1 MYSNSKT
8 DYDFIGNAIK
18 ENRITFK
25 ELTEIYFNDKK
36 FSKKSTTIQCDYYSL
51 KKFSELEQYFISEI
65 TPNMINNILEAMDQS
80 GLTIGY
86 INKLRSIINKIF
98 NFALEQEFLSIN
110 PVRKAKK
117 IKRPDE
123 LKKEMQFW
131 TLIQFESFSKVISE
145 KDSRY
150 YVLFNILYYMG
161 CRKGEAL
168 ALKWDDINFSQ
179 RTIRINKTIAQ
190 QLRGVSYKLTPPK
203 TLNSNRTIKI
213 PTKLYE
219 ILLVRYNTVKLD
231 NSFSPTNFVL
241 GGTNPLSLRYVGT
254 KFKRYAI
261 LANVP
266 IIRIHDLRHSHASL
280 LINQGANIKAIA
292 SRLGDSVDTVL
303 NVYTHLFHE
312 TEDELV
318 SIIDMACEQ
327 V

>member
-1 MYSNSKT
+1 MYVRRNENDFNGVEIKSNCL
-8 DYDFIGNAIK
+8 
-18 ENRITFK
+18 TFK
-25 ELTEIYFNDKK
+25 ELSELYLNDKK
-36 FSKKSTTIQCDYYSL
+36 SSMKSTTIQCDYYSL
-51 KKFSELEQYFISEI
+51 KKFRELDQYVIGEI
-65 TPNMINNILEAMDQS
+65 TPNMIYDLLDVMDQQ

-86 INKLRSIINKIF
+86 INKLRSIISKIF
-98 NFALEQEFLSIN
+98 NFALEHELLAIN
-110 PVRKAKK
+110 PVKK
-117 IKRPDE
+117 VKKFKRPDE
-123 LKKEMQFW
+123 LKKEMSFW
-131 TLIQFESFSKVISE
+131 TLNEFESFSSVISD
-145 KDSRY
+145 KDNRY
-150 YVLFNILYYMG
+150 FVLFNLLYYMG

-168 ALKWDDINFSQ
+168 ALKWDDINLSR

-190 QLRGVSYKLTPPK
+190 QLRGISYKLTPPK

-219 ILLVRYNTVKLD
+219 ILLERYNTVKLD
-231 NSFSPTNFVL
+231 KAFSPTNFVL

-312 TEDELV
+312 TEEELV
-318 SIIDMACEQ
+318 SIIDDACRKR
-327 V
+327 

>member
-1 MYSNSKT
+1 MYIRRNSH
-8 DYDFIGNAIK
+8 DYSGVEVKIHN
-18 ENRITFK
+18 ITFK
-25 ELTEIYFNDKK
+25 ELTELYINDKK
-36 FSKKSTTIQCDYYSL
+36 TSKKSTTIQCDFYSL
-51 KKFSELEQYFISEI
+51 RKFSELEDYYINEI
-65 TPNMINNILEAMDQS
+65 TSAMIYDLLDAMDQK

-86 INKLRSIINKIF
+86 INKLRSIISKIF
-98 NFALEQEFLSIN
+98 NFALEQEFLAVN
-110 PVRKAKK
+110 PVKKVKK

-131 TLIQFESFSKVISE
+131 TLNEFETFSSIFSE
-145 KDSRY
+145 KDNRY
-150 YVLFNILYYMG
+150 YVLFNLLYYTG

-168 ALKWDDINFSQ
+168 ALKWDDINFSR
-179 RTIRINKTIAQ
+179 RTIKINKTIAQ

-213 PTKLYE
+213 PAKLYE
-219 ILLVRYNTVKLD
+219 ILLNRYNTVKLD
-231 NSFSPTNFVL
+231 KTFSPSDFVL
-241 GGTNPLSLRYVGT
+241 GGCNPLSLRYVGT

-318 SIIDMACEQ
+318 SIIDDACSKG
-327 V
+327 

>member
-1 MYSNSKT
+1 MYIRRNDH
-8 DYDFIGNAIK
+8 DYSGEVVKNH
-18 ENRITFK
+18 NITFK
-25 ELTEIYFNDKK
+25 ELTELYINDKK
-36 FSKKSTTIQCDYYSL
+36 ASKKSTTIQCDFYSL
-51 KKFSELEQYFISEI
+51 KKFSKLDQCIICEI
-65 TPNMINNILEAMDQS
+65 TPNMIYDLLDEMDQK

-86 INKLRSIINKIF
+86 INKLRSIINKVF
-98 NFALEQEFLSIN
+98 NFALEQEFLAIN
-110 PVRKAKK
+110 PVKKVKK

-123 LKKEMQFW
+123 LKKEMSFW
-131 TLIQFESFSKVISE
+131 TLNEFESFSSVISD
-145 KDSRY
+145 KDNRY
-150 YVLFNILYYMG
+150 FVLFNLLYYMG

-168 ALKWDDINFSQ
+168 ALKWDDINLSR

-219 ILLVRYNTVKLD
+219 ILLDRYNTVKLD
-231 NSFSPTNFVL
+231 KTFSPTNFVL

-266 IIRIHDLRHSHASL
+266 VIRIHDLRHSHASL

-318 SIIDMACEQ
+318 SIIDDACRKR
-327 V
+327 